1 MVSAPAFTSQVEW
14 RNDIALVALSG
25 ELDLA
30 TAPLLEGCLAPVEA
44 DGPVSIMVDLGDLI
58 FIDSTGL
65 GVLLRARGR
74 AETNGRQLL
83 VVGASPAARRLF
95 ELTGTQ
101 FLIDQQAVGVLHQFA
116 RNRPGRGP
124 KHDSDRGPRVRS
136 EDRSS
141 I

>member
-1 MVSAPAFTSQVEW
+1 MGFAPAFTSQVEW

-25 ELDLA
+25 ELDMA

-44 DGPVSIMVDLGDLI
+44 DGPASIMVDLRDLM

-74 AETNGRQLL
+74 AEANGHRLL
-83 VVGASPAARRLF
+83 VVGASPTARRLF

-101 FLIDQQAVGVLHQFA
+101 FLIDQQAVGVIHRFA
-116 RNRPGRGP
+116 RNRPGQDLML
-124 KHDSDRGPRVRS
+124 DSDGGPS
-136 EDRSS
+136 G
-141 I
+141 

>member
-1 MVSAPAFTSQVEW
+1 VGSAPAFASQIEW

-30 TAPLLEGCLAPVEA
+30 TAPLLEGCLGPLEA
-44 DGPVSIMVDLGDLI
+44 DGPASIMVDIRDLM

-74 AETNGRQLL
+74 AEANGHQLL

-95 ELTGTQ
+95 ELTGTG
-101 FLIDQQAVGVLHQFA
+101 FLIDQRAVGVIHRFA
-116 RNRPGRGP
+116 RNRPGPDPGL
-124 KHDSDRGPRVRS
+124 DSDGAPGG
-136 EDRSS
+136 
-141 I
+141 